1 MLAVIALA
9 EVLDSGTPVFYSQI
23 RVGRRFRPFRLY
35 KFRSMYSGRRGP
47 SITAATDSRITRA
60 GRVLRATKLD
70 ELPQLWNVLLG
81 DMSLVGPRPEVPEYV
96 EAFRQRYREILEVR
110 PGITD
115 LASLRFQNEEQVL
128 AAASD
133 PLQEYRTVVLP
144 AKLDLAD
151 EYLRRRSLS
160 LDLSILWRTFQAC
173 FTTTH
178 FNASTIR
185 RTNSE

>member
-1 MLAVIALA
+1 M
-9 EVLDSGTPVFYSQI
+9 FYSQI

-35 KFRSMYSGRRGP
+35 KFRSMYSSRRGP